1 ESQSLNGIA
10 VVKVFFQ
17 PHANIEKA
25 IAQITAI
32 SQTQLRQ
39 LPPGTTPPLVITY
52 NASTVPILQLALSG
66 QKLSEQQLFDYGVN
80 FIRTRLVTIL
90 GCAIPWPYGGKQP
103 QVPADLDPTSLPSK
117 GLAPVDV
124 ANAIIVQKRRL

>member
-1 ESQSLNGIA
+1 M
-10 VVKVFFQ
+10 VKVFFQ
-17 PHANIEKA
+17 PDANISKA

-66 QKLSEQQLFDYGVN
+66 QKLSEQQLFDYGTN
-80 FIRTRLVTIL
+80 FIRTRLVTIP
-90 GCAIPWPYGGKQP
+90 GAAIPFPVRRQAAASAGGP
-103 QVPADLDPTSLPSK
+103 
-117 GLAPVDV
+117 
-124 ANAIIVQKRRL
+124 RY